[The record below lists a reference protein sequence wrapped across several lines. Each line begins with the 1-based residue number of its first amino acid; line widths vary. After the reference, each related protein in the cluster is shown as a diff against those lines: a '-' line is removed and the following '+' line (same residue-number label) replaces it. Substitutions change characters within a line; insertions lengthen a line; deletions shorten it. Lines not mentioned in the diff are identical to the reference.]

1 MTAQPGVPTGPSGQ
15 PIELPCGETI
25 ESDDLDLGLREFR
38 CECGEQHAVV
48 LDPHPPSRFL
58 PESVTETLA
67 ETIAAEGTEM
77 EEFGMV
83 PLMGLVMDA
92 YPEQVVAHDASEDGS
107 TGYAAA
113 WIADFDAREFHE
125 IVVRT
130 VLEVMAQAV
139 TAVGDDS
146 ATDAFSEHRAEF
158 DVSEFVEKYR
168 SVRDFEDE
176 WDEPA

>member
-25 ESDDLDLGLREFR
+25 QSDDLDLGLREYR
-38 CECGEQHAVV
+38 CDCGETHAVV

-58 PESVTETLA
+58 PESVTEVLA
-67 ETIAAEGTEM
+67 ETLAAEGTEM
-77 EEFGMV
+77 SEFGMV

-146 ATDAFSEHRAEF
+146 AADAFSDVRADF
-158 DVSEFVEKYR
+158 DVEEFVEEYR

-176 WDEPA
+176 FDEPA